1 MSANNFFHPF
11 ADVKSKSIGEGTKI
25 WQYVVVLP
33 GAVIGA
39 NCNICSHVF
48 IENDVTVGNNATIK
62 NGVQLWDGV
71 RVGDDVFIGPNVTF
85 SNDKFPR
92 SKQHLEQPKN
102 TFVGN
107 GASIG
112 ANATI
117 LPGIFIGENS
127 MVGAGTVLTKSVPP
141 NSLVYGNPG
150 KIMKYFDLDE
160 DDG

>member
-1 MSANNFFHPF
+1 MPQTTLI
-11 ADVKSKSIGEGTKI
+11 SKI
-25 WQYVVVLP
+25 YVFQLVSTIIL
-33 GAVIGA
+33 VI
-39 NCNICSHVF
+39 IL
-48 IENDVTVGNNATIK
+48 VTI
-62 NGVQLWDGV
+62 NGVNY
-71 RVGDDVFIGPNVTF
+71 FTF

-92 SKQHLEQPKN
+92 SKQHLEQTKN